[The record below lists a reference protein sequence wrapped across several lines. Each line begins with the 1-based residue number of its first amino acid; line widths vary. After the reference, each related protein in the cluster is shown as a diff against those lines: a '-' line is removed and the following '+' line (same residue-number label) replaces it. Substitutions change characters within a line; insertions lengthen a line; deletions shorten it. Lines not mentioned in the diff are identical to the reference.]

1 MGSSIPASALVN
13 IVPGVIGAGGNAL
26 QLTGLCLTQNS
37 RVPIGTVASYPSA
50 LAVSAAFGG
59 SSSEAAAAAIYFGGF
74 TNSTAKPGA
83 MLFVQYPSVAV
94 PAYLRGASVASMT
107 LAQLQA
113 LSGSLTVTVDGEVQT
128 ASSISLAA
136 ATSFSNAAALIAT
149 AFAAYDGVT
158 ANTTTIAVASSTT
171 GTASITGNVMN
182 ATAVT
187 GTLVVG
193 GVISGTGI
201 TAGTTIVSQL
211 TGIAGGVGTYQ
222 VSVIQNVASTAIT
235 QSAGLMTVSGSMAS
249 GFLAVGQTIVGSGV
263 AVGTTITALGSGTG
277 AAGTYYTSG
286 GAQSVSATT
295 ISAGPLLCTY
305 DSVSGAFTLTG
316 GTPGAPGTI
325 GFATGS
331 LSASLLLTAATGAV
345 TSQGAAA
352 ATPAAFMNAAVNITT
367 NWASFFTLFDP
378 DGGYGNTQ
386 KVAFA
391 KWAGGAVAVN
401 NFAYI
406 CWDTDVSPTLSSSA
420 TSSLGYIL
428 ESTEVSGTCPI
439 YSVDYTI
446 AAFVCGAIASIDT
459 ARTNGRIAFANK
471 SSPSGLTPTV
481 TNLTASVNLAAN
493 GYNYY
498 GAWATANQQFIGLAP
513 GTVTGPFEWLD
524 SFVDQIWLNNSFQA
538 ALVNLLFNVNSIP
551 YNTTGY
557 ALIRNTCLGTPD
569 APGPILAGLNFG
581 AFAGGVPLSSTQV
594 AQVNA
599 AAGTR
604 IDDVLSANG
613 WYLQILP
620 ATPTARANRTTPPC
634 TFWYNDAGSI
644 QQITLASIEVE

>member
-1 MGSSIPASALVN
+1 MGASIPASALVN
-13 IVPGVIGAGGNAL
+13 IVPGVIGAGGSAL
-26 QLTGLCLTQNS
+26 QTIGLFLTQNT
-37 RVPIGTVASYPSA
+37 RVPVGTVASYPSA
-50 LAVSAAFGG
+50 AAVSAAFGG
-59 SSSEAAAAAIYFGGF
+59 SSTEAAAASIYFGGF
-74 TNSTAKPGA
+74 STSTAKPGA
-83 MLFVQYPSVAV
+83 MLLTQYPSIAV
-94 PAYLRGASVASMT
+94 PAYLRGASVAALT

-113 LSGSLTVTVDGEVQT
+113 LSGSLTVLVDGATQT
-128 ASSISLAA
+128 AASINLSS

-149 AFAAYDGVT
+149 AFSAYDGVT
-158 ANTTTIAVASSTT
+158 ANTTTIAAASSTT

-201 TAGTTIVSQL
+201 TTGTTIVSQI

-222 VSVIQNVASTAIT
+222 VSAIQNVTSTAIS

-249 GFLAVGQTIVGSGV
+249 GFLAVGQIIVGSGV
-263 AVGTTITALGSGTG
+263 LPGTTITALGTGTG

-295 ISAGPLLCTY
+295 ISAGALACAY
-305 DSVSGAFTLTG
+305 DSVSGAFVLTG
-316 GTPGAPGTI
+316 GTPGTQGSI
-325 GFATGS
+325 GFATGT
-331 LSASLLLTAATGAV
+331 LAASLNLTSATGAV
-345 TSQGAAA
+345 TSQGAAS
-352 ATPAAFMNAAVNITT
+352 ATPAAFMNAVIAATT
-367 NWASFFTLFDP
+367 NWASFMTLFDP

-386 KVAFA
+386 KQAFA
-391 KWAGGAVAVN
+391 KWAAGAVAAN
-401 NFAYI
+401 NYAYI
-406 CWDTDVSPTLSSSA
+406 CWDTDVSPTLSSNA
-420 TSSLGYIL
+420 TSSLGNIL
-428 ESTEVSGTCPI
+428 EATEVSGTCPI

-446 AAFVCGAIASIDT
+446 AAFVCGAIASLDFN
-459 ARTNGRIAFANK
+459 RTNGRIAFAYK
-471 SSPSGLTPTV
+471 SGSGLTPTV
-481 TNLTASVNLAAN
+481 TNQTVANNLAAN

-498 GAWATANQQFIGLAP
+498 GAWATATQQFIGFAP

-524 SFVDQIWLNNSFQA
+524 SFIDQIWLNNSFQSA
-538 ALVNLLFNVNSIP
+538 FMNLLFNVNSLP

-557 ALIRNTCLGTPD
+557 ALVRNTAVGTPD

-581 AFAGGVPLSSTQV
+581 AFAGGVPLSASQV
-594 AQVNA
+594 AQVNN

-620 ATPTARANRTTPPC
+620 ATPSARATRSTPPM

-644 QQITLASIEVE
+644 QQITMASIEVE